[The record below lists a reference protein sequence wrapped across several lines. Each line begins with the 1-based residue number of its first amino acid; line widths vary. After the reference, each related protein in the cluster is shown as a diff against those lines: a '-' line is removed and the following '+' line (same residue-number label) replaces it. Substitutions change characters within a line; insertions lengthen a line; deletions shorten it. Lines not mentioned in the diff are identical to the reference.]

1 MGRLYRFAV
10 LAVILGVGGALV
22 VAAGP
27 SAVYVGHFSATP
39 PSQPHPDGWETI
51 RFGDNDAPTT
61 YDLVRIDSTVVLRAQ
76 SPNSASGLITHQRVN
91 LDTHPIIEWR
101 WRIESVVDGG
111 DVTAKSSDDAA
122 ARLYVTFD
130 YDGLG
135 LLDRL
140 KLAVLRGLGY
150 DNLPTRALNYVWANQ
165 HPPGEV
171 RPSPYTDQIMVMP
184 VHSGSAQEGQWVRER
199 RNVRADYREAFG
211 EAPPPVAGVALMTDT
226 DHTADSTQALYG
238 DIVFRP
244 ERSAPETTNPASGA
258 IPPGEGP

>member
-1 MGRLYRFAV
+1 MRRLPCFAV
-10 LAVILGVGGALV
+10 LTAILGVGGTLV
-22 VAAGP
+22 AAAGP
-27 SAVYVGHFSATP
+27 PAVYVGHFSAAP
-39 PSQPHPDGWETI
+39 PSQTHPDGWETI

-61 YDLVRIDSTVVLRAQ
+61 YDLVRADSTVVLRARSQ
-76 SPNSASGLITHQRVN
+76 NSASGLITHQRVN

-111 DVTAKSSDDAA
+111 DVALESSDDAA

-130 YDGLG
+130 DDGLG
-135 LLDRL
+135 LLDRF

-165 HPPGEV
+165 RPPGEV
-171 RPSPYTDQIMVMP
+171 HPSPYTDQIGVMP
-184 VHSGSAQEGQWVRER
+184 VRSGPAQEGQWVWER

-244 ERSAPETTNPASGA
+244 ERSASETTSPASET

>member
-1 MGRLYRFAV
+1 MEGSGQPRCEDPAVCFRITRL
-10 LAVILGVGGALV
+10 
-22 VAAGP
+22 
-27 SAVYVGHFSATP
+27 
-39 PSQPHPDGWETI
+39 
-51 RFGDNDAPTT
+51 
-61 YDLVRIDSTVVLRAQ
+61 
-76 SPNSASGLITHQRVN
+76 VN
-91 LDTHPIIEWR
+91 LFLESGRFISARAGKSCLYKVKTHNR
-101 WRIESVVDGG
+101 H
-111 DVTAKSSDDAA
+111 
-122 ARLYVTFD
+122 
-130 YDGLG
+130 
-135 LLDRL
+135 RL

-171 RPSPYTDQIMVMP
+171 HPSPYTDQIMVMP

-244 ERSAPETTNPASGA
+244 ERSAPETTNPAPGT
-258 IPPGEGP
+258 IPSGEGP